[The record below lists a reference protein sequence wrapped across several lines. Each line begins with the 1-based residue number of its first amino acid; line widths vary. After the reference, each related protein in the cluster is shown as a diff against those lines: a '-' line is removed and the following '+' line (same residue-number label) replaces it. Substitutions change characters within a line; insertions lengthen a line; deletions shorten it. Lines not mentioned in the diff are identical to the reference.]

1 MAEDPLDPDR
11 TQVSSAPATHS
22 SVGHSLPGRKGSAV
36 QIEGESL
43 PAREV
48 GRYQVLARL
57 GEGAMATVYKAY
69 DPSIGRP
76 LVIKFLHSELCL
88 DAEYRSRFLREA
100 RAAGALSHPNIVTVY
115 DVGEIEGRPYMA
127 MEWLD
132 RGPLSDELKP
142 GAGWSVAEVISIGI
156 QVAEALDYAHQHGIV
171 HRDIKPSNLLR
182 LADGRVK
189 VADFGIAHMEDLDM
203 GERTRM
209 GAVLGTPHYMSPEQA
224 TGDKIDGRSDLFSL
238 GVVLYQLLSG
248 HRPFEAEAMMA
259 LVMRIA
265 RSEPDPL
272 AKHRP
277 DAPPAL
283 RRIIERCLRKSPSE
297 RWSSGG
303 ELAAALRK
311 LQSELAADADRR
323 GQVRRVPLKLRLA
336 VLMAALVAATMGIT
350 STFVIQRQYQTM
362 LDQALGQGASLTKM
376 LAVESAQSALSD
388 DWVGIDVLVQDA
400 AKALDVRAISVL
412 DRAGTVRVST
422 DPARVG
428 QGGAGSTGP
437 ALNEVGGVSVYRSDA
452 GGSADFV
459 FAAPIRFQDKQLG
472 AVRME
477 MSEAPLAAA
486 RAQTLW
492 LLALLALVTI
502 ATVGFAT
509 YVLVERYSRPLHL
522 LRESLGEIAAGRL
535 AYRIAESRNDEFG
548 ETFRAFDQ
556 MAEALERRSSS
567 HEAQ

>member
-1 MAEDPLDPDR
+1 MAEDSLDPDR
-11 TQVSSAPATHS
+11 TQRSELPPAHS
-22 SVGHSLPGRKGSAV
+22 SVGHSLPGRKAAAV

-48 GRYQVLARL
+48 GRYQVVARL

-69 DPSIGRP
+69 DPSIARP
-76 LVIKFLHSELCL
+76 LVIKFLHAELCL
-88 DAEYRSRFLREA
+88 DTEYRTRFLREA

-115 DVGEIEGRPYMA
+115 DVGEIESRPYMA

-132 RGPLSDELKP
+132 RGPLSDELQP
-142 GAGWSVAEVISIGI
+142 GVGWPIADVISVGI

-209 GAVLGTPHYMSPEQA
+209 GTVLGTPHYMSPEQA

-248 HRPFEAEAMMA
+248 QRPFEAENMLA

-265 RSEPDPL
+265 RNDPEPL
-272 AKHRP
+272 AKLRP
-277 DAPPAL
+277 EAPPAL
-283 RRIIERCLRKSPSE
+283 RRIIERCLRKPAAE

-311 LQSELAADADRR
+311 LQSELAAEADRR
-323 GQVRRVPLKLRLA
+323 GQTRRVPLKLRLA
-336 VLMAALVAATMGIT
+336 LLMAALVAASMAVT
-350 STFVIQRQYQTM
+350 SVFVIQRQYQIM

-400 AKALDVRAISVL
+400 AKALEVRAISVL
-412 DRAGTVRVST
+412 DRAGKVRVST
-422 DPARVG
+422 DPARIG
-428 QGGAGSTGP
+428 QSAGATAGQALSEGGG
-437 ALNEVGGVSVYRSDA
+437 
-452 GGSADFV
+452 
-459 FAAPIRFQDKQLG
+459 
-472 AVRME
+472 
-477 MSEAPLAAA
+477 
-486 RAQTLW
+486 
-492 LLALLALVTI
+492 
-502 ATVGFAT
+502 
-509 YVLVERYSRPLHL
+509 
-522 LRESLGEIAAGRL
+522 
-535 AYRIAESRNDEFG
+535 
-548 ETFRAFDQ
+548 
-556 MAEALERRSSS
+556 
-567 HEAQ
+567 